1 MKRTKLEALIADAGD
16 LPTLPSVAS
25 KVVSLVLD
33 SQSSASDLEEIVAL
47 DAVLSG
53 SVLRMANSA
62 YFGLPEKVNDL
73 HKAIV
78 MLGFSAVR
86 NLTLTACLKSMYKPE
101 FRFGTFTAE
110 GLWLHSVS
118 VAVIGQ
124 MLARRT
130 WSSLAD
136 DVFLAGILHDVGI
149 IVEWNLLPQRFE
161 QVVRGYEGTGVSFID
176 AETRGLGFDHRAC
189 GAATLRQWKL
199 HKDLVHLARHHHDPS
214 SLPQDLQDDAV
225 KPAERILALIQ
236 LAECMC
242 AERGDGFF
250 DQPRNE
256 EITGALLTK
265 VGCQWSDYRAVVDE
279 LDGELQ
285 RARAVLAL

>member
-16 LPTLPSVAS
+16 LPTLPAVAS
-25 KVVSLVLD
+25 RVVSLVLD
-33 SQSSASDLEEIVAL
+33 SQSSASDLEHIVTL
-47 DAVLSG
+47 DPVLSG

-62 YFGLPEKVNDL
+62 YFGLPEKVSEL

-86 NLTLTACLKSMYKPE
+86 NLTLTACLKSMYRPE

-110 GLWLHSVS
+110 GLWLHSIS

-161 QVVRGYEGTGVSFID
+161 QVVRGYEGTGLPFIE
-176 AETRGLGFDHRAC
+176 AEKRSLGFDHQAC
-189 GAATLRQWKL
+189 GAATLRHWKL
-199 HKDLVHLARHHHDPS
+199 HKDLVRLARHHHDPH

-236 LAECMC
+236 LAECVC

-256 EITGALLTK
+256 EITGELLAK
-265 VGCQWSDYRAVVDE
+265 VGCQWCDYRAVVDE
-279 LDGELQ
+279 LDAELQ
-285 RARAVLAL
+285 QARAILAL